1 MNFLLVLKILKKKKN
16 IYLLLHLKI
25 NNENEIK
32 KKEKKLFN
40 HIDQFSIVINEL
52 SKKLIPQ
59 YPH

>member
-1 MNFLLVLKILKKKKN
+1 MKMKL
-16 IYLLLHLKI
+16 
-25 NNENEIK
+25 K